1 MCQSCTEIT
10 IRLDVCM
17 SEIKIRKVV
26 VVVNRGRKLS
36 EITIRL
42 CLKTRFQTATFI
54 DMVVKQLFDLPTVLP
69 VDITNVQQE
78 ISQTMYNHYLFWSK
92 KNDNKITNSLTI
104 NNK

>member
-1 MCQSCTEIT
+1 
-10 IRLDVCM
+10 M

-26 VVVNRGRKLS
+26 VVVNCGRKLF

-42 CLKTRFQTATFI
+42 CLKTRFQTASFV

-78 ISQTMYNHYLFWSK
+78 ISQTMYNRYLFWNK
-92 KNDNKITNSLTI
+92 KINSKITNPLTI
-104 NNK
+104 NNQ

>member
-1 MCQSCTEIT
+1 
-10 IRLDVCM
+10 
-17 SEIKIRKVV
+17 
-26 VVVNRGRKLS
+26 
-36 EITIRL
+36 
-42 CLKTRFQTATFI
+42 
-54 DMVVKQLFDLPTVLP
+54 MVVKQLFDLPTVLP